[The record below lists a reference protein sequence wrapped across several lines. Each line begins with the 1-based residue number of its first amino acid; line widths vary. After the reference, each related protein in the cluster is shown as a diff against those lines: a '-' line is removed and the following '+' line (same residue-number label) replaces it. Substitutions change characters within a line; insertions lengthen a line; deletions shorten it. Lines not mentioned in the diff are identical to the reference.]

1 MSEEDNLGNVLFEW
15 ATNSE
20 FQAIFLVGCT
30 CVGIWVLIKWIMQLV
45 FSVLWPFFLVVAIL
59 IVMPGWRRIVV
70 KDVLPK
76 HIETIKSFTHKFA
89 LNSTPS
95 Q

>member
-30 CVGIWVLIKWIMQLV
+30 CVGIWVLIKWIMQ
-45 FSVLWPFFLVVAIL
+45 VLYACLLGFVALLFGCCDIDCNARL
-59 IVMPGWRRIVV
+59 EENSSERCFA
-70 KDVLPK
+70 
-76 HIETIKSFTHKFA
+76 ETHRDD
-89 LNSTPS
+89 
-95 Q
+95 

>member
-30 CVGIWVLIKWIMQLV
+30 CVGIWVLIKWIMQ
-45 FSVLWPFFLVVAIL
+45 VLY
-59 IVMPGWRRIVV
+59 G
-70 KDVLPK
+70 
-76 HIETIKSFTHKFA
+76 KFV
-89 LNSTPS
+89 SSPS
-95 Q
+95 PYYLRE